1 MGFTPQQID
10 GMSMW
15 QFMAAAEGFARAND
29 PKVAERLTEGE
40 KDDLA
45 AWLGISGSN
54 ASLDNS
60 PQPPEPRQ

>member
-15 QFMAAAEGFARAND
+15 QFMASVEGFAQAHD
-29 PKVAERLTEGE
+29 PDARSKLSEAE

-45 AWLGISGSN
+45 DWLGI
-54 ASLDNS
+54 
-60 PQPPEPRQ
+60 